1 MRVISRSRSSAILR
15 AGSRLR
21 APIVFGAATLVV
33 ALGLLGGASGRHAAQ
48 AATGKVSVCATVE
61 TDPTHHVGD
70 SADDTAIWLNPTDR
84 SKSTVIG
91 VDKLSGG
98 GLSVYDLSGREKFF
112 YPDERLNNVDIRYN
126 VPLGGQRVTL
136 VGATNRDNGR
146 VDFWKVNESDGSLSP
161 VGSMPTSSAILTP
174 RGFALYHSPVSG
186 ILYAFVTDRGH
197 TDQYRLD
204 GSSGQMSGTLVR
216 QMLLHNATEGL
227 VADDVYAR
235 VYVAEEDIGGITRY
249 GAEPGDPITGTRI
262 DTTTDNPTDPGHIV
276 QDAKGL
282 TMYYGSNGAGYIIV
296 ASQGGDS
303 FHVYDRADNSW
314 KGEFA
319 IVDCSQYGTDK
330 VTAIDGLDVTNANL
344 GPAFPAGMLA
354 TQDDQNPGTNQN
366 YKYVPWQSI
375 ASALGLIVDATFDP
389 RSIGASTGPDMTAPN
404 TVIETGP
411 PPSTTATSATL
422 SFSSPDPDAT
432 GFECALDSGPFA
444 PCTSPVSYGPLAEGS
459 HAVLVRAHD
468 AARNVDPSPARRD
481 WIVVATAQPPAVA
494 PVEMAPASAPLAV
507 TPATAGVVARPTPTP
522 PASASATA
530 SATVLVLARTLAAH
544 DRLEL
549 RITCPARAAG
559 TCAGSLTLATAKA
572 IALQVGAK
580 RKVVVLGRA
589 AFSVRPG
596 TRQLTRITLSPS
608 GRKLVRSLGSVA
620 VRLTAT
626 ASGHVAAG
634 AASVVPGRFTL
645 SRRS

>member
-1 MRVISRSRSSAILR
+1 MV
-15 AGSRLR
+15 
-21 APIVFGAATLVV
+21 GAAALAV
-33 ALGLLGGASGRHAAQ
+33 ALGLLGGAGGRHAAQ

-61 TDPTHHVGD
+61 TDPTHHPGD

-98 GLSVYDLSGREKFF
+98 GLSVYDLSGHELFF

-146 VDFWKVNESDGSLSP
+146 VDFWKVNESDGSLAP

-174 RGFALYHSPVSG
+174 RGFAMYHSPVSG
-186 ILYAFVTDRGH
+186 NYYAFVTDRGH
-197 TDQYRLD
+197 TDQYLLD

-227 VADDVYAR
+227 VADDFYGR

-249 GAEPGDPITGTRI
+249 GAEPGDPTTGTRI

-282 TMYYGSNGAGYIIV
+282 SMYYGKNGAGYIIV

-319 IVDCSQYGTDK
+319 IVDCAQYGTDK
-330 VTAIDGLDVTNANL
+330 VTAIDGVDVTNANL
-344 GPAFPAGMLA
+344 GASFPDGLLA
-354 TQDDQNPGTNQN
+354 TQDDQNPGANQD

-375 ASALGLIVDATFDP
+375 ASALGLIVDNTFDP
-389 RSIGASTGPDMTAPN
+389 RSIGADTGPDTTAPG

-411 PPSTTATSATL
+411 PASTTATSVSLT
-422 SFSSPDPDAT
+422 FSSPDADAT
-432 GFECALDSGPFA
+432 GFECALDAGAFA
-444 PCTSPVSYGPLAEGS
+444 PCTSPVAYGSLAEGS
-459 HAVLVRAHD
+459 HSVAVRAHD
-468 AARNVDPSPARRD
+468 AAGNVDPSPATRG
-481 WIVVATAQPPAVA
+481 WIVLATPQPQVVA
-494 PVEMAPASAPLAV
+494 PVEIAPASAPLAL
-507 TPATAGVVARPTPTP
+507 TPATPDAVTIPSQPVA
-522 PASASATA
+522 AATA
-530 SATVLVLARTLAAH
+530 SISVVARTLAAH

-549 RITCPARAAG
+549 RVACPAQAAG
-559 TCAGSLTLATAKA
+559 PCSGSLMLATARP
-572 IALQVGAK
+572 IALRAGAK
-580 RKVVVLGRA
+580 RTVVVLGRA

-596 TRQLTRITLSPS
+596 QRLLTRIALSPA
-608 GRKLVRSLGSVA
+608 GGKLVRRLGFVA
-620 VRLTAT
+620 VRLTST
-626 ASGHVAAG
+626 RAAQVGVG
-634 AASVVPGRFTL
+634 AASVASQVFTL
-645 SRRS
+645 HRRS